1 MMLDARAAALFDRL
15 KLKQK
20 TQACRRHRHAGAI
33 PHHRVEARLRADRI
47 DDRRNLDLVVIA
59 MPYRHTQSG
68 TWIVTLCLAV
78 AVLDAAIAWRT
89 GQWLPVV
96 VLVVLIAVAVLFSSL
111 TVEVSDHELRWYFG
125 PGLWT
130 YRLPLDDIEKVAV
143 MRNHWWNGFGI
154 RMRAGFRLYNVSGFD
169 AVELRLKSNDVRR
182 IGTDDPQGLAA
193 ALTSAVGKG

>member
-1 MMLDARAAALFDRL
+1 
-15 KLKQK
+15 
-20 TQACRRHRHAGAI
+20 
-33 PHHRVEARLRADRI
+33 
-47 DDRRNLDLVVIA
+47 

-68 TWIVTLCLAV
+68 IWIVILCLAV
-78 AVLDAAIAWRT
+78 AALDAAIAWRT